1 MAPRSTQI
9 KMHDVAQLV
18 VGALVLGFPVAVT
31 EEVWDLSESL
41 PWTSII
47 PVIAWSIFVL
57 GGFIYYLHH
66 QGGRIGTKTEFA
78 SRLLLSYGLTLVC
91 CAIALAL
98 VDKFPIFGEP
108 ETAIKRV
115 ILVAF
120 PASFAATVVDSMS

>member
-1 MAPRSTQI
+1 
-9 KMHDVAQLV
+9 
-18 VGALVLGFPVAVT
+18 VAVT

-47 PVIAWSIFVL
+47 PIIAWSIFVL